1 MYVWNGTNFAI
12 TSLTTPRI
20 NLNMGEIKERE
31 RERKTQKR
39 YNQNFVCSFMITLKC
54 NTYLNICLRLN
65 STSAFLIIV
74 RTNNY
79 TCS

>member
-31 RERKTQKR
+31 REDAETFIIKIL
-39 YNQNFVCSFMITLKC
+39 FVYLYDTLKC